1 MVFDATFLLIAFGA
15 LYTGYKN
22 GLLTTIV
29 RTVFFLGGA
38 IAAMYFVIEYN
49 KTGWLIAAIIGGAYA
64 AAWVGTLIAKSIK
77 VTVIKGPLR
86 WIDSTAGAIF
96 EVSKYVI
103 LFYIIGTILLWA
115 PWSPGQNSVSE
126 SKIYLQI
133 DTHAPGAIS
142 ALRNEIEKLLANP
155 RPD

>member
-1 MVFDATFLLIAFGA
+1 MIFDLIFSVVALGA
-15 LYTGYKN
+15 LFTGYKN

-29 RTVFFLGGA
+29 RTIFFIGGA

-77 VTVIKGPLR
+77 VTLIRGPLR
-86 WIDSTAGAIF
+86 WIDSTAGALF
-96 EVSKYVI
+96 EVTKYVI

-115 PWSPGQNSVSE
+115 PWSPGQNSVGE
-126 SKIYLQI
+126 SNVYLKISTY
-133 DTHAPGAIS
+133 APGV
-142 ALRNEIEKLLANP
+142 LEDLKGEIEKRLQ
-155 RPD
+155 